1 MLVQPP
7 RQLATDYLLEP
18 EIPGRT
24 EPQLPSGEWGIN
36 LAAAK
41 GNFPDKGL
49 KVHIP
54 IWSTKGLGDKVE
66 LLLANNPVDQHT
78 ISDPTE
84 VDEPTI
90 LWIGPGRLQTGAY
103 QMTYR
108 VTRRSQAPET
118 YTPQVKLYV
127 KLELPGGQDLD
138 PVEGQHSAFYMYIDP
153 QIVLDGVDKDIAR
166 AGVKITVQ
174 AKPDSG
180 TARPYPNIAVGD
192 VCTLSWGGKYVFS
205 APVTQEQINDPVGH
219 PIVITVDEQTIL
231 DAHDTGPDGLA
242 VTFMVRD
249 LVDNQSEDWCKETR
263 IVVDTGNSRLR
274 APIIAG
280 TNGNNLD
287 LEALGDEDVVAQVW
301 AESIDDFAQN
311 DTIIMNL
318 RGTSLEGE
326 PVDIEVRRV
335 ISSQPPTVVF
345 VSLPNA
351 SARSLAKTQ
360 GVFSYKLERG
370 GSTIQRSK
378 GRFINMIGEP
388 RRLAAPIAEDEQQ
401 GAINPDLLQVLI
413 RIPFDDAIKPDMA
426 IELIWTG
433 TLAGNG
439 TYEPELAWYFPTP
452 EEIEARQDFFITVD
466 GRHLK
471 ILEGGT
477 LALSYNLLRGEGDLI
492 IRRGSRPAA
501 LLIVGQARPE
511 LAKPI
516 VLGVENNAL
525 EPDDLPNGVSQL
537 TVPRPVETT
546 QPGDVVTFTWVG
558 SVTGKV
564 RDSINITSHNA
575 DQDVLFTLNTRFVAE
590 HIEANRDGIV
600 TVWYDIARVGPP
612 ARSSY
617 SQALVFD
624 VGEATLTEDIT
635 DFEDEKWG
643 GWERGPGLDPRD
655 WEIRFDPSGKHLF
668 NNTFTDQSDGIVL
681 QKTIANLKVGQR
693 YEFSIMA
700 IRIGVGR
707 ATPSLSLRTSY
718 GALTEPT
725 ELTTTWTRL
734 AGTFTP
740 TAPAVVLMINSH
752 EASGVGNDY
761 AVDDLT
767 IKRAP

>member
-1 MLVQPP
+1 MLTQRPKRLP
-7 RQLATDYLLEP
+7 TLKLAEL
-18 EIPGRT
+18 EIPGKSR
-24 EPQLPSGEWGIN
+24 EPLPSGEWGIN
-36 LAAAK
+36 IAAAQS
-41 GNFPDKGL
+41 NFPDHGL
-49 KVHIP
+49 QVYCP
-54 IWSTKGLGDKVE
+54 PWNEMNAGDRC
-66 LLLANNPVDQHT
+66 LLLLNDNQVSQTALDGDDVDKRVTLFVESRH
-78 ISDPTE
+78 
-84 VDEPTI
+84 
-90 LWIGPGRLQTGAY
+90 LRTGSY
-103 QMTYR
+103 TLSYR
-108 VTRRSQAPET
+108 VERRFGNSET
-118 YTPQVKLYV
+118 MTPPIRIYV
-127 KLELPGGQDLD
+127 KLEAPGGKDQDGD
-138 PVEGQHSAFYMYIDP
+138 VPGHSELHMTIDP
-153 QIVLDGVDKDIAR
+153 KIIQVGVDSETAAEGVDI
-166 AGVKITVQ
+166 GIT
-174 AKPDSG
+174 AKSGNPDD
-180 TARPYPNIAVGD
+180 APYPNIAEGD
-192 VCTLSWGGKYVFS
+192 RVTLSWGGVLLTS
-205 APVTQEQINDPVGH
+205 TPVTAAQISDPSSN
-219 PIVITVDEQTIL
+219 PITIHVDEQTIL
-231 DAHDTGPDGLA
+231 DAKDSGPDGLA
-242 VTFMVRD
+242 VTFMIRD
-249 LVDNQSEDWCKETR
+249 IVNNRSEDWCAETR
-263 IVVDTGNSRLR
+263 IVVDTGNSRLE
-274 APIIAG
+274 APIVDRAV
-280 TNGNNLD
+280 GNTLD
-287 LEALGDEDVVAQVW
+287 LASLGDEPVLLKVWATPPNFELDDVV
-301 AESIDDFAQN
+301 
-311 DTIIMNL
+311 IMNI
-318 RGTSLEGE
+318 RGVTLTGE
-326 PVDIEVRRV
+326 VVNSSVRKTIEK
-335 ISSQPPTVVF
+335 QPPLVEEVQ
-345 VSLPNA
+345 LPNA
-351 SARSLAKTQ
+351 AARELAKTQ
-360 GVFSYKLERG
+360 AVFSYQLERNG
-370 GSTIQRSK
+370 EEIQRSK